1 MHQRNDVKKAYSKM
15 ALKDHPNKNKSP
27 DTEEK
32 FKEVSKA
39 HVSSTL
45 SITHQ
50 RIKRPMCEQKTK
62 MVQECFEPIDGAMMP
77 ACKVGVSP
85 YDIQGNSLQASHIND
100 DKDECIVN

>member
-1 MHQRNDVKKAYSKM
+1 MYKYYYHMLGISKNASENDVKKAYSKM

-62 MVQECFEPIDGAMMP
+62 KHIYVFIYIYIYVSYIYYPYIIDMP
-77 ACKVGVSP
+77 YIFSF
-85 YDIQGNSLQASHIND
+85 S
-100 DKDECIVN
+100 